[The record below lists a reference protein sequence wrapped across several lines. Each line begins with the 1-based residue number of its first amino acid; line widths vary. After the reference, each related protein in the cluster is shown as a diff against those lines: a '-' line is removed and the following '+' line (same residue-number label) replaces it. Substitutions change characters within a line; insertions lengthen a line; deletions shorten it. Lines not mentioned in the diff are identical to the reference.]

1 MFTCKNLAVS
11 IKVFS
16 IKILNPKYS
25 ADHYFLNSLLD
36 DKILNWSK
44 LKEIADYIFKCIKI
58 GKKKPHWVENVLR
71 KGEIA
76 CYKSFLKVPIAAN

>member
-1 MFTCKNLAVS
+1 MFTCKNIVVS

-25 ADHYFLNSLLD
+25 VDHYFLNSLPD

-44 LKEIADYIFKCIKI
+44 LKEIADYIFKC
-58 GKKKPHWVENVLR
+58 KKKMPHWVENILR